1 MSDSISTNTP
11 APPPKGSEDR
21 DKKTNDVKVFVGNL
35 DFKCTSEDL
44 SRLFAPY
51 GTVIGV
57 NLRTDRHT
65 GRPKGFGFVTF
76 TSVLEAEAAISALH
90 GSQLHG
96 RVLTVNTADV
106 RGSKEE
112 ATAKPEWVTTPTP
125 RPEPVA
131 NAPADPNVKD
141 YSGVPMTVVGKAK
154 KGKKKASADGG
165 GGGGSGGGDGAAKAK
180 AKLWTSWAGPA

>member
-1 MSDSISTNTP
+1 ML
-11 APPPKGSEDR
+11 SEASASAGGAKDGD

-44 SRLFAPY
+44 SRVFMPY

-76 TSVLEAEAAISALH
+76 TNVSEAVAAITALH

-96 RVLTVNTADV
+96 RTLTVNTADV

-112 ATAKPEWVTTPTP
+112 AAAKPDWLTTPTP
-125 RPEPVA
+125 RPEPVGKVA
-131 NAPADPNVKD
+131 ADPNVKD
-141 YSGVPMTVVGKAK
+141 YSGMTPVVSKK
-154 KGKKKASADGG
+154 KGRKQGSGG
-165 GGGGSGGGDGAAKAK
+165 GGGGAADKKGSATGPDSSK
-180 AKLWTSWAGPA
+180 GAKLWTSWAGPA